1 MAYLAYLHAVALQRL
16 RTTLRGGEGD
26 RGDNPVPTAIIIV
39 GLALMAGLV
48 VAWAMTTAQGFM
60 DQSGDIAE
68 IGDGGGEG

>member
-1 MAYLAYLHAVALQRL
+1 MALIAYWHTVAMERL
-16 RTTLRGGEGD
+16 RTAWRSVEDD

-60 DQSGDIAE
+60 DQSDNIVDMPGA
-68 IGDGGGEG
+68 GG

>member
-1 MAYLAYLHAVALQRL
+1 MAYLAYLHATAMQRL
-16 RTTLRGGEGD
+16 RTNLRGGEGD

-60 DQSGDIAE
+60 DQSDNIVDMPGA
-68 IGDGGGEG
+68 GAGG

>member
-1 MAYLAYLHAVALQRL
+1 MAHLAYLYTVALRRL
-16 RTTLRGGEGD
+16 RDMSSGGEGD

-60 DQSGDIAE
+60 DQSGNIAPMP
-68 IGDGGGEG
+68 GGGGDN